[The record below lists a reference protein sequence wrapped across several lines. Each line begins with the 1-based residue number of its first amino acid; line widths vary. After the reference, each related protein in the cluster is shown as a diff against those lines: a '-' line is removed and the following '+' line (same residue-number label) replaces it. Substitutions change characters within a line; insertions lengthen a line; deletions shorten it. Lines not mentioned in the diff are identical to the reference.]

1 MKMRV
6 KVVGLVALLV
16 SLMIAAMMLGGC
28 AAPQQA
34 VEPTPEEVAARLDSI
49 VKANERQLK
58 ITRMFAYDKLKTGET
73 IKAREYLWKEI
84 GLDVTNQ
91 YNDWDRLYQT
101 YMETNQADSA
111 QIILRMGLDRFPNDT
126 FLNATLGFML
136 KTQGLNEEALGC
148 YQMAIVAEPENV
160 DYLKKEAELFES
172 LDMWDEAIV
181 GYEKIV
187 GILPDDFE
195 MKDRLTSL
203 LREHR
208 DPAEYL
214 LHLEADV
221 VAQPENI
228 QKRQELIFVY
238 IEQGINDKIV
248 VQADAIIAL
257 DVTLRDAYMRKATA
271 QENLNLLADAIATYK
286 ALLEQHA
293 DDNVVRLK
301 IADNYRLLD
310 RFIDAR
316 SWVLKARQSAG
327 GTYPEADYVLAEI
340 YESVG
345 DACSAGR
352 GLKYDD
358 KIVYTMAYGLYT
370 KAAAGDD
377 YNYKDKAERKL
388 TYLEQF
394 VPGYSDWF
402 MNQTKEMP
410 SADCY
415 TWIKASWSESK
426 YIKKFL
432 ERVAASKG

>member
-1 MKMRV
+1 MKV
-6 KVVGLVALLV
+6 KVVGLIALLV

-34 VEPTPEEVAARLDSI
+34 AEPTPEEVAARLDSI

-73 IKAREYLWKEI
+73 LKAREYLWKEI
-84 GLDVTNQ
+84 ELDVTNQ

-101 YMETNQADSA
+101 YMETNQPDSA
-111 QIILRMGLDRFPNDT
+111 QIILRMGLDRFQDDT

-148 YQMAIVAEPENV
+148 YQAALTAEPENI
-160 DYLKKEAELFES
+160 DYLKKEAELYEA
-172 LDMWDEAIV
+172 LDMWNEAIV

-214 LHLEADV
+214 QHLEADV
-221 VAQPENI
+221 VEQPENI
-228 QKRQELIFVY
+228 QKRIELIFVY
-238 IEQGINDKIV
+238 KEQGINDKIV

-257 DVTLRDAYMRKATA
+257 DATYIEAYTLKATA

-286 ALLEQHA
+286 ALLEQDA
-293 DDNVVRLK
+293 NDNEIRLK
-301 IADNYRLLD
+301 IADNYRQLD

-316 SWVLKARQSAG
+316 SWVLKARESAG
-327 GTYPEADYVLAEI
+327 GTYPEADYTLGQI

-358 KIVYTMAYGLYT
+358 KLVYVIAYGLYT
-370 KAAAGDD
+370 QAEAGDD
-377 YNYKDKAERKL
+377 YNIKDKAERKL
-388 TYLEQF
+388 TYLDQF

-402 MNQTKEMP
+402 MNQTKKMP
-410 SADCY
+410 AADCY
-415 TWIKASWSESK
+415 GWIKANWSESK
-426 YIKKFL
+426 YVKKFL
-432 ERVAASKG
+432 ERVAASRG